1 MEIIQ
6 EELVAVRDEYGDER
20 LTEIVGTQE
29 DLTIEDLITE
39 QDMVVTLSNAGY
51 AKTQPIIDYQAQKR
65 GGRGRS
71 ASAVKEEDYIE
82 RLLVASTH
90 DTILCFTNKGKV
102 YWLRTFHIPVASRA
116 ARGRPMINILPLS
129 EDERITAMLPVDE
142 YVEDKFVFMA
152 TMNGT
157 VKKTPLMDF
166 SRQRT
171 SGLIAIEL
179 EDDNTLIGVAI
190 TDGES
195 DVMLFSS
202 GGKVIRFKES
212 DVRAMGRTARG
223 VRGIKLKTEQ
233 TVISLIIPQQD
244 GEILIASEQGFGK
257 RSRLEDYSVIG
268 RGGQGVIGMKLNER
282 NGSVVGA
289 IQMFEG
295 DEVILISDQGTL
307 VRTRGEEVSVQGRNT
322 QGVRLINVGSE
333 EHLVGL
339 ARVEEPDEVIF
350 DADADLDDALENDLD
365 NDAEKTVDAEDG
377 TTSSS
382 DTDSA
387 SDSSASDTP
396 DSQE

>member
-1 MEIIQ
+1 
-6 EELVAVRDEYGDER
+6 
-20 LTEIVGTQE
+20 
-29 DLTIEDLITE
+29 
-39 QDMVVTLSNAGY
+39 
-51 AKTQPIIDYQAQKR
+51 
-65 GGRGRS
+65 
-71 ASAVKEEDYIE
+71 
-82 RLLVASTH
+82 LLVASTH
-90 DTILCFTNKGKV
+90 DTILCFTNMGKV
-102 YWLRTFHIPVASRA
+102 YWLRTFQIPVASRA

-129 EDERITAMLPVDE
+129 EDERITAMLTVDE

-179 EDDNTLIGVAI
+179 EDNNTLIGVAI

-223 VRGIKLKTEQ
+223 VRGIKLKADQ
-233 TVISLIIPQQD
+233 AVISLIIPQQD

-257 RSRLEDYSVIG
+257 RSRLDDYSVIG

-307 VRTRGEEVSVQGRNT
+307 VRTRGEEVSIQGRNT

-339 ARVEEPDEVIF
+339 ARVEEPDEVVL
-350 DADADLDDALENDLD
+350 DGDDLDTEHDSDIENG
-365 NDAEKTVDAEDG
+365 AEKTVDSQDE
-377 TTSSS
+377 TISSN